1 MDHGTLALLVPLL
14 ALAIPIVAIWTTHQ
28 RRVEEIRAKADVER
42 ADVEKAGHFA
52 AQTSQLEERVRVL
65 ERIITDRGTSLA
77 QEIEALRADEGTT
90 AQPKKLQ

>member
-1 MDHGTLALLVPLL
+1 MDHGTLALLVPLF

-28 RRVEEIRAKADVER
+28 RRVEEIRAR

-77 QEIEALRADEGTT
+77 QEIEALRVDEGTS